1 MKNLKPGKK
10 TAWGLVAMTCAL
22 LIGANAHFIYLATST
37 QPDCVAH
44 KKTGMTPEKGFSAAK
59 SSC

>member
-1 MKNLKPGKK
+1 MGKNKLGKK
-10 TAWGLVAMTCAL
+10 MAIALAAASCLVI
-22 LIGANAHFIYLATST
+22 IGANAHFIYVASTT

-44 KKTGMTPEKGFSAAK
+44 KKTGVNAEKGFSAAK